1 MGWCGTAGGRSR
13 EKIFSPISPRRASSA
28 HRSAARQSAASP
40 KTEGKEAPQ
49 PAEGEAQQPSQV
61 VDLMAALNA
70 SVKRAR
76 ESRGETDDHATVHEM
91 MPRKKAAAKKTPA
104 QKPVAKKTA
113 TKKTAAK
120 MNAGRKPRS
129 A

>member
-1 MGWCGTAGGRSR
+1 
-13 EKIFSPISPRRASSA
+13 
-28 HRSAARQSAASP
+28 
-40 KTEGKEAPQ
+40 
-49 PAEGEAQQPSQV
+49 
-61 VDLMAALNA
+61 MAALNA

-91 MPRKKAAAKKTPA
+91 KPRKKAAAKKTPA

-120 MNAGRKPRS
+120 RNAGRKPRS